1 MVEGFEMEPCVL
13 TEGGR
18 VLSQV
23 DGHVVDVSCEDA
35 HEFSLLFF
43 ELVMESAEDAFCGF
57 GLIILHEM
65 GGEVESSEGGSIVE
79 LGKPTT
85 VISETPGPE
94 DLDITQ
100 RSIEN
105 LHPRMIDDS
114 D

>member
-1 MVEGFEMEPCVL
+1 
-13 TEGGR
+13 
-18 VLSQV
+18 
-23 DGHVVDVSCEDA
+23 
-35 HEFSLLFF
+35 
-43 ELVMESAEDAFCGF
+43 
-57 GLIILHEM
+57 M

-85 VISETPGPE
+85 VISETLGPE